1 MTFEIFEKSFMLALN
16 HSLNQAISRDKDKIA
31 STVSFNKSTPNKHN
45 ILNYKP
51 VSFSNSISKTYKNAI
66 KEKLASYIKLYSSL
80 IISPHKKTVWYST
93 RPKPFFKLFFY
104 SNKYLN

>member
-1 MTFEIFEKSFMLALN
+1 MTFEIFEKPFMLALN
-16 HSLNQAISRDKDKIA
+16 YSLNQGISRDKDKIV

-51 VSFSNSISKTYKNAI
+51 VSFSNSTSKTYKNTI
-66 KEKLASYIKLYSSL
+66 KEKLAPYIKLYFSL
-80 IISPHKKTVWYST
+80 MITAYKKAIWYST